1 MGQYYKAVILHE
13 GKIVAWICPGMYNNG
28 AKLTEHSYVRNQFM
42 RAVERAIRP
51 GGKFYKMC
59 LVWAGDYA
67 DSEVGEDKNLY
78 TMTEDSQLYYN
89 EDFMDQLPYIVNHT
103 QKEYVVMP
111 ARGKIHPL
119 SLLTVE
125 GNGRGG
131 GDYHGDAMVGQWARE
146 SISMEGVIPEGYT
159 ERVCRFEDEEDEE

>member
-1 MGQYYKAVILHE
+1 MGQYYRAVILDQ
-13 GKIVAWICPGMYNNG
+13 GKIVAWLCASMYNNG
-28 AKLTEHSYVRNQFM
+28 SKLTEHSYVHNQFM

-51 GGKFYKMC
+51 GGKFYKKC

-67 DSEVGEDKNLY
+67 DSEVGEDRNLY
-78 TMTEDSQLYYN
+78 TMAEDSHPYYN
-89 EDFMDQLPYIVNHT
+89 EEFMDQLPYIVNHT
-103 QKEYVVMP
+103 QKEYVVKP
-111 ARGKIHPL
+111 ARGKLHPL

-131 GDYHGDAMVGQWARE
+131 GDYHGDETVGQWARE

-159 ERVCRFEDEEDEE
+159 ERVCRFNEDENE